1 MMSAKSNRVWH
12 GVEGLSDTSTLNSK
26 SLSNSGVEVA
36 GASGDGC
43 SNPASGITWSK
54 IGVRR
59 PAVFAGY
66 LNLIPNALGE
76 NGDRGIGGAV

>member
-1 MMSAKSNRVWH
+1 MSAKSTRVWH
-12 GVEGLSDTSTLNSK
+12 GVEGLPDRSTLNSK

-43 SNPASGITWSK
+43 SIPPNPASGITRSK

-59 PAVFAGY
+59 LAVIAGS

-76 NGDRGIGGAV
+76 NGD